1 MRRGP
6 RPEVDGMSREM
17 TLAELAGEAAQETAT
32 DAATEAAAETAQEA
46 GESSLKWG
54 LELYEKMQSD
64 GTLELL
70 LFGPENV
77 EKPEMAPETPTPE
90 SNEMD
95 PTEALNAETIGNV
108 CELVIDKVGDKRLS
122 EVQEACEQRP
132 ATINSVIEMY
142 GDELVADPDAEEAG
156 GFETADEI
164 AEE

>member
-1 MRRGP
+1 M
-6 RPEVDGMSREM
+6 DGMSREM

-32 DAATEAAAETAQEA
+32 EAATEAATETAQEA

-54 LELYEKMQSD
+54 LELYEKMQND

-77 EKPEMAPETPTPE
+77 EKPKPDMAPETPETTE
-90 SNEMD
+90 SMD
-95 PTEALNAETIGNV
+95 PSDALNAETIGNV

-122 EVQEACEQRP
+122 EVQAACEERP

-142 GDELVADPDAEEAG
+142 GDELVADGPAVEEEAD
-156 GFETADEI
+156 GFETAAQLDDEE
-164 AEE
+164 A